1 MTGCVP
7 YPPLSGVAGTP
18 ALACGHSFRVLLSR
32 ECCRGGRADLGG
44 LHCWACGCA
53 QSAAFASV
61 PCHTAAAH
69 AAQGCPVVWLFVCAV
84 VATLRCTGHSLC
96 CRAGAPPSG
105 SVGVGRAVPQA
116 LTHQYSID
124 QPMPLTALVSVPSG
138 SRSGCGL
145 PPGLARFRA
154 SPRFTVPSRRAA
166 CLPVCLFAC
175 LCCRDCGW
183 FVPLRRSFVCLF
195 ACVRACVLAFCA
207 LLPFAL
213 YGRYVFPFLRGR
225 PFHLAQ
231 GSAADSL
238 ARVWC
243 GGGAEAACCRRRSV
257 RALDDARGG
266 VPVRP

>member
-1 MTGCVP
+1 MLPRAVRSCGCLCVP
-7 YPPLSGVAGTP
+7 SSPHCVAP
-18 ALACGHSFRVLLSR
+18 VARCVVVQVRRRAAL
-32 ECCRGGRADLGG
+32 
-44 LHCWACGCA
+44 WA
-53 QSAAFASV
+53 SAALYRR
-61 PCHTAAAH
+61 H
-69 AAQGCPVVWLFVCAV
+69 
-84 VATLRCTGHSLC
+84 LRISI
-96 CRAGAPPSG
+96 R
-105 SVGVGRAVPQA
+105 
-116 LTHQYSID
+116 SID

-166 CLPVCLFAC
+166 CLPVCLLAC

-183 FVPLRRSFVCLF
+183 FVPLRRLFVCLF
-195 ACVRACVLAFCA
+195 VCLFACVLAFCA

-213 YGRYVFPFLRGR
+213 YGRYVFRFLRGR

-243 GGGAEAACCRRRSV
+243 GGGAKAACCRRRSV